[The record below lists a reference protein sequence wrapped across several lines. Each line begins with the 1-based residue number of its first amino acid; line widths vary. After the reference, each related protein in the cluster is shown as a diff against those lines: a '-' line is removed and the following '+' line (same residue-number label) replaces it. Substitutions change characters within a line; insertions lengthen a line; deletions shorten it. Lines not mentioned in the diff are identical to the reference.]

1 MHLVVHVPLG
11 LTPAAVD
18 NEHVDE
24 DESDHNAYDSGNT
37 NAITIDNGG
46 LLNLFL
52 HVQRLEAL
60 VGRVSEA
67 SADGVE
73 DAQRLDLA
81 TIGFL
86 VDDDGWVNVR
96 AIFFPVADLVI
107 NIFVLCL
114 GELPLLLF
122 FPAKAILD
130 ALLCCV
136 PVKVN
141 EFVRSLRT
149 LLIYDRVAC

>member
-1 MHLVVHVPLG
+1 LHLVVHVPLG

-18 NEHVDE
+18 NDHVDE
-24 DESDHNAYDSGNT
+24 DEGDHDAYDSGNT
-37 NAITIDNGG
+37 NSITVDHGS

-81 TIGFL
+81 AIGFL

-96 AIFFPVADLVI
+96 AVILPVADLVI
-107 NIFVLCL
+107 N
-114 GELPLLLF
+114 
-122 FPAKAILD
+122 
-130 ALLCCV
+130 
-136 PVKVN
+136 
-141 EFVRSLRT
+141 
-149 LLIYDRVAC
+149 